1 MGNSNMVFVL
11 LVLVLFF
18 CDQKLNWMVVSDM
31 IPTHPISQASKDPDL
46 ASHLLLQA
54 LDVLRIISGTWVK
67 DS

>member
-1 MGNSNMVFVL
+1 MGNSWKFQYAFRSPCFDS
-11 LVLVLFF
+11 FF
-18 CDQKLNWMVVSDM
+18 GQWMVVSDM